1 MGAAGKPRDTAGAGA
16 GLAIGAATGLALGL
30 ATGLA
35 LGLATGGVT
44 GLAAALA
51 SGAVAGAALAAAG
64 TAAATLQPHFLQ
76 NLALAGSASPHCTQF
91 MVSPSKAGMLLL
103 ATHHMC
109 FQCLFDYPL
118 PDGMMPVMA
127 ETSALVEP
135 ACARLASP

>member
-1 MGAAGKPRDTAGAGA
+1 MGAAGKPRDAAGAGA

-30 ATGLA
+30 ATG
-35 LGLATGGVT
+35 GVT
-44 GLAAALA
+44 GLATGLAATLA

>member
-1 MGAAGKPRDTAGAGA
+1 MSDVTTLTLNNGVIIP
-16 GLAIGAATGLALGL
+16 ALGL
-30 ATGLA
+30 
-35 LGLATGGVT
+35 GVFQT
-44 GLAAALA
+44 PPDETRNAVTAALA